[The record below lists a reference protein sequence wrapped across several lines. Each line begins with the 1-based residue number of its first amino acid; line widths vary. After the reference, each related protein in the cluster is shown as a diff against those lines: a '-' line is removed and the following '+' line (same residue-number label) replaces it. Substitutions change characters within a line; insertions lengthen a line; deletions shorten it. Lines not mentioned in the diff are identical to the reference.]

1 MDNYFLVKELLGL
14 NEGNLPVHKG
24 MRQRRYQSIDKM
36 MDLLDVVM
44 RIQPKLP
51 LNTLYLDEND
61 PEWEDGMNY
70 MYPDYFKWKQR
81 AVGLGFMYFIYIYN
95 YQIIAHN
102 AHWRSAHK
110 LALFFMIFY
119 TTRTLFN
126 YRKDVLRVNL
136 FDEYVQ
142 LRADELI
149 RQREHSITSEPVK
162 RYIWFQLDLKETL
175 NRSKRQSYKNSP
187 EDFKDAELILQDFI
201 RRHTDETQPLPL
213 TTENARI
220 GPNTVLPNFNDNTRI

>member
-14 NEGNLPVHKG
+14 NDGNLPVHKG
-24 MRQRRYQSIDKM
+24 MRQKRYKSIDKM
-36 MDLLDVVM
+36 MSLMDVVN
-44 RIQPKLP
+44 RLQPKLP
-51 LNTLYLDEND
+51 LNTVSLDEND
-61 PEWEDGMNY
+61 PEWEDDMNY
-70 MYPDYFKWKQR
+70 MYPDYVRWKKR
-81 AVGLGFMYFIYIYN
+81 SLGLAGMFFFYIYN

-102 AHWRSAHK
+102 AHWRSLHK
-110 LALFFMIFY
+110 LGLFMLIFY
-119 TTRTLFN
+119 STKTFFN

-149 RQREHSITSEPVK
+149 SQREHSIRSEPVK
-162 RYIWFQLDLKETL
+162 RYLWFQFDLKDTL
-175 NRSKRQSYKNSP
+175 KRCKRQSYLNSS

-213 TTENARI
+213 TKSNAHI
-220 GPNTVLPNFNDNTRI
+220 GPILESRY

>member
-1 MDNYFLVKELLGL
+1 MDNYLLVKDLLGL

-24 MRQRRYQSIDKM
+24 MRQKRFISIEKM
-36 MDLLDVVM
+36 LSLMDVVS
-44 RIQPKLP
+44 RITPKFP
-51 LNTLYLDEND
+51 LNTLTLDPQD
-61 PEWEDGMNY
+61 PEWEDDMNY
-70 MYPDYFKWKQR
+70 LYPDYNRWRRR
-81 AVGLGFMYFIYIYN
+81 ALGLSFSYFMYIYN

-110 LALFFMIFY
+110 LIVFFMVYYSVKTI
-119 TTRTLFN
+119 FN
-126 YRKDVLRVNL
+126 YRKDVLRANL

-149 RQREHSITSEPVK
+149 KQRESSVKSESVK
-162 RYIWFQLDLKETL
+162 KYIWFKLDLMNTL
-175 NRSKRQSYKNSP
+175 KRCKRQSYINTS

-213 TTENARI
+213 NVDNAII
-220 GPNTVLPNFNDNTRI
+220 GPKAMHVKDVLPY

>member
-1 MDNYFLVKELLGL
+1 MDNYVLVKDLLGL

-24 MRQRRYQSIDKM
+24 MRQKRLLSIEKM
-36 MDLLDVVM
+36 LSLMDVVG
-44 RIQPKLP
+44 RITPKFP
-51 LNTLYLDEND
+51 LNTVSLDPND
-61 PEWEDGMNY
+61 PEWEDDMNY
-70 MYPDYFKWKQR
+70 LYPDYHRWRKR
-81 AVGLGFMYFIYIYN
+81 ALGLSFSYFMYIYN

-110 LALFFMIFY
+110 LILFFMIY
-119 TTRTLFN
+119 YSVKTIFN
-126 YRKDVLRVNL
+126 YRKDVLRANL

-149 RQREHSITSEPVK
+149 KQRESSIKADAVK
-162 RYIWFQLDLKETL
+162 KYIWYQLDLKNTL
-175 NRSKRQSYKNSP
+175 QRCKRQSYLNSS

-213 TTENARI
+213 TVDNALI
-220 GPNTVLPNFNDNTRI
+220 GPKARYEVGKNNSI